1 MTIFVCLKSRK
12 LLIHQSHFSFFFS
25 KMASASATLFFIQTI
40 ILLVSTFFFTPE
52 SFSFTFHGFTQT
64 DLNIDESTV
73 INGGTAMLTDSTPNA
88 TGHAFFPAPIPML
101 NATNSFN
108 FSTQFVF
115 QINPSHSNGGGY
127 GLAFTLSASRGFPG
141 GGTGHLMGVFKD
153 LNTSTSS
160 SNRIIMIEFD
170 TVKGIDED
178 IDSDGNHVGINL
190 NGMDSTSYKA
200 TEIHLQKGSPIRAWI
215 DYDAT
220 SKQINVTIV
229 RVNEPK
235 PEPLMF
241 DIDLSDVLSENMYAG
256 FSAATGGDKWSSHYI
271 LGWSFRLNGAAD
283 HLDASLLPTVVA
295 NSGSNSELRN
305 ALLAAI
311 SAVLIISVASLIGI
325 VMYRRSSRFEDLE
338 KWELDFPHRFRYRE
352 LHAATK
358 GFRESEM
365 IGRGGFGA
373 VYKGVLASSGVE
385 VAVKRITSNNPLQGM
400 RGFAAEI
407 ESLGKLRHKNL
418 VHLQGWCKR
427 KNDLLLVY
435 DYLPNGSL
443 DSLLYNPHP
452 SFPVVLSWEQ
462 RFGIVKGVASG
473 LLYLHEDWDQVVIHR
488 DVKSS
493 NVLLD
498 ADMSPRLGDFGLA
511 RLYDHGKKSHTT
523 HVVGTIGYIAPEL
536 THTGKASTSTDVF
549 AYGILLLEIACGRA
563 AVSYEAHR
571 NAILVDWVVE
581 CMQTGNVFDA
591 VDARMEYVVE
601 EMEMVLGLGLLCSH
615 PRKEMRPTMRQV
627 VRYLNGDEVM
637 PLLESLSLEGSRRV
651 DEITARLLQLGLVDR
666 VLRYSSDSVN
676 WGVSVGVMSSTTSFD
691 GGR

>member
-1 MTIFVCLKSRK
+1 MARSSL
-12 LLIHQSHFSFFFS
+12 FS
-25 KMASASATLFFIQTI
+25 IQTI
-40 ILLVSTFFFTPE
+40 TLLLSTFFFTPE
-52 SFSFTFHGFTQT
+52 SINFTFHGFNQD
-64 DLNIDESTV
+64 DLYIDEATV
-73 INGGTAMLTDSTPNA
+73 INPSNNSPAMLTDSDPNA
-88 TGHAFFPAPIPML
+88 IGHAFFPHPIPIF
-101 NATNSFN
+101 NSTLTRFN
-108 FSTQFVF
+108 SFSTQFVF
-115 QINPSHSNGGGY
+115 QINPSNEGGY

-141 GGTGHLMGVFKD
+141 ARPGHLMGVFND
-153 LNTSTSS
+153 SNRNTSST
-160 SNRIIMIEFD
+160 NHIFMVEFD
-170 TVKGIDED
+170 TVKGFDED

-190 NGMDSTSYKA
+190 NGMNSSYYKV
-200 TEIHLQKGSPIRAWI
+200 TEIYLQKAKPIRAWI
-215 DYDAT
+215 DYEAI
-220 SKQINVTIV
+220 SKQINVTIA
-229 RVNEPK
+229 RVNDPK
-235 PEPLMF
+235 PEPLMSVTH
-241 DIDLSDVLSENMYAG
+241 DLSDVLSENMYAG

-271 LGWSFRLNGAAD
+271 LGWSFRLNGPAD
-283 HLDASLLPTVVA
+283 HLNSSLLPTVAA

-338 KWELDFPHRFRYRE
+338 KWELDCPHRFRYRE

-373 VYKGVLASSGVE
+373 VYRGVLASSGVE
-385 VAVKRITSNNPLQGM
+385 VAVKRITTNNPLQGM
-400 RGFAAEI
+400 REFAAEI

-443 DSLLYNPHP
+443 DSLLYNPDP
-452 SFPVVLSWEQ
+452 GFPVVLSWEQ
-462 RFGIVKGVASG
+462 RFSIVKGIASG

-511 RLYDHGKKSHTT
+511 RLYDHGKNSHTT

-563 AVSYEAHR
+563 AVAYEAHR

-581 CMQTGNVFDA
+581 CMQMGNVFDA

-676 WGVSVGVMSSTTSFD
+676 LGVSVGVMSTTSFD

>member
-1 MTIFVCLKSRK
+1 
-12 LLIHQSHFSFFFS
+12 
-25 KMASASATLFFIQTI
+25 MASSSLFSIQTI
-40 ILLVSTFFFTPE
+40 TLLLSTFFFTPE
-52 SFSFTFHGFTQT
+52 SISFTFPGFKQD
-64 DLNIDESTV
+64 DLYTEESTV
-73 INGGTAMLTDSTPNA
+73 IEPPNGGTATLTKSEHNA
-88 TGHAFFPAPIPML
+88 IGHAFFPHQIPMF
-101 NATNSFN
+101 NATLSRYNS

-115 QINPSHSNGGGY
+115 QINPSTSNEGGY
-127 GLAFTLSASRGFPG
+127 GLAFTLSESRGFPG
-141 GGTGHLMGVFKD
+141 GSGGHFMGVF
-153 LNTSTSS
+153 NESNRNAS
-160 SNRIIMIEFD
+160 SNRIFMVEFD

-190 NGMDSTSYKA
+190 NGMNSSYYEL
-200 TEIHLQKGSPIRAWI
+200 TEVLFQKSRPIRAWI
-215 DYDAT
+215 DYEAIG
-220 SKQINVTIV
+220 KRINVSIAPF
-229 RVNEPK
+229 NNSK
-235 PEPLMF
+235 PEPL
-241 DIDLSDVLSENMYAG
+241 ISVVHDLSNVLLENMYAG
-256 FSAATGGDKWSSHYI
+256 FSAATGADKWSSHYI
-271 LGWSFRLNGAAD
+271 LGWSFRINGAAD
-283 HLDASLLPTVVA
+283 HLDSSLLPTVVA
-295 NSGSNSELRN
+295 NSDSNGKLRN

-325 VMYRRSSRFEDLE
+325 VLYRRSIGFEVLE
-338 KWELDFPHRFRYRE
+338 KWELDCPHRFRYGE

-365 IGRGGFGA
+365 IGKGGFGT
-373 VYKGVLASSGVE
+373 VYRGVLPTTGVV
-385 VAVKRITSNNPLQGM
+385 VAVKKITSNNPLQGM
-400 RGFAAEI
+400 REFAAEI

-443 DSLLYNPHP
+443 DSLLYNPDP
-452 SFPVVLSWEQ
+452 SFTVVLSWEQ
-462 RFGIVKGVASG
+462 RFSIVKGVASG

-493 NVLLD
+493 NVLID
-498 ADMSPRLGDFGLA
+498 GDMSPRLGDFGLA
-511 RLYDHGKKSHTT
+511 RLYDHGKNSHTT

-549 AYGILLLEIACGRA
+549 AFGILLLEIACGRA
-563 AVSYEAHR
+563 AVAYEAHR

-581 CMQTGNVFDA
+581 CMQMGNVFDA
-591 VDARMEYVVE
+591 VDARMGSEYAAE
-601 EMEMVLGLGLLCSH
+601 EMELVVGLGLLCSH

-627 VRYLNGDEVM
+627 VRYLNGDEVL

-666 VLRYSSDSVN
+666 VLRYSLDSMGL
-676 WGVSVGVMSSTTSFD
+676 GVSVGGVISSTSID